1 MSIKETEYVKQK
13 EHARSKRGI
22 SNINNSEICRLL
34 DGGYR
39 NLSVFKFD
47 CDLSRFHVWRYGFFS
62 FFDAFYNSY
71 SFLHLFRHL
80 VSDSFANFSSKGV
93 VHTVF
98 GNVHAGMEK
107 TSYSA
112 FFIICKSLL
121 VGGLNL
127 SKMDQRKS
135 IEDQFSKLHP
145 CLPTNT
151 SIGIIGAGPSGI
163 SAAYALIKLG
173 YNNVTILEKY
183 HTVGGMCESVEIQGK
198 IYDLGGQVLAANSAP
213 VIFHLAK
220 EIGSELEEM
229 DSHKLAHI
237 DSSTGKYQDIKV
249 ADDYVSMISLTLELQ
264 DKAKASNR
272 IGVNAVSDLAADLT
286 PTYLEGHGFKSV
298 PKSVAYGYTASGYG
312 FVQDMPYAYVH
323 EFTRTSMAGKIRR
336 FKGGYTSFWEK
347 ISKSLPVKVICNAEV
362 LAVRRNAL
370 GVSIDVK
377 NVNGDSEVMEFDKL
391 IVSGA
396 FPFKNGKT
404 YRSPLSHPAE
414 NETGVMDLNDLEKE
428 LFSKVMTID
437 YYTTALKIKGLEDM
451 PVGFYYFGEYMD
463 DPATIG
469 QPVAMQR
476 FFADADIFLF
486 WSYGNSLNIRGAT
499 VCELAIKAVET
510 MGGEVEQVV
519 LQRRFKYFPHVSS
532 QDMKNG
538 FYERIE
544 SELQGKRNTYYVGG
558 LTAFELTERN
568 SSYAM
573 ALVCKHFANNNSPPV
588 LPYVKSL
595 FPLKSDCGNR
605 NPKEL
610 GEDPGVQ
617 FPDLSTLDGYLKHWG
632 THEVIQSKTLYTWI
646 NEEGAAFGE
655 RTYAELHANA
665 FSIAH
670 KILTSRKPAIKPG
683 DRVLLVYVPGLDF
696 IDAFFGCLRA
706 KVLPVPV
713 LPPDPLQRGG
723 QALLKIE
730 NIAKSCGAVAILST
744 IVYHS
749 AVRAG
754 MVKNL
759 LSLTGK
765 NGKSSANW
773 PNLPWLHTD
782 SWIKNFKKVLL
793 NDIADQP
800 EPQPNDICF
809 LQFTSGST
817 GDAKGV
823 MITHSG
829 LIHNVKLMR
838 KIYKS
843 TSKTVLVSWLPQYH
857 DMGLIGG
864 LFTAMVSGGSAIL
877 FSPMT
882 FIRNPLMW
890 LQIMSKYQATH
901 SAGPNFAFELVVRRL
916 EFEDKVWN
924 YDLSSLIFLMV
935 AAEPVRQRTL
945 RRFVELTHPF
955 GLSQE
960 VMAPGYGLAE
970 NCVFVSCAYG
980 EGKPILVDWQG
991 RVCCGYVDPDNQD
1004 VEIRIVDPETGVE
1017 LEEVGKE
1024 GEIWISSPSAGIG
1037 YWGREEYSHQTF
1049 RNELKNRTGRKY
1061 TRTGD
1066 LGRIID
1072 GKLCIT
1078 GRIKDIII
1086 VAGRNIYS
1094 ADVEKTVE
1102 SSYELL
1108 RPGCCAVI
1116 GVPEEVLSEK
1126 GISVPDGS
1134 DNVGLVVIAEVRD
1147 GKPVDKDIIEQIK
1160 TRVTEEHGVN
1170 VAAIKLIKPKTI
1182 SKTTSGKIKRFECL
1196 KQFTEGSLNIVQ
1208 EPTFSKRTLVRSFTT
1223 GTCKEGRTPRQ
1234 LLSSPLPSP
1243 RLRNKDIVEF
1253 LKGLISELTGI
1264 PTKNISATE
1273 SLASYGID
1281 SIGVVRAAQKL
1292 SDYLGVPVGA
1302 VDIFTATC
1310 IVDLANFSEN
1320 LIAKS
1325 KPELM
1330 TTLSLLPEPDL
1341 DSDEYLVEVSIYRQV
1356 GFCCLQF
1363 LALIVVSI
1371 MLSVPAYLS
1380 VSAFMTFTS
1389 VSHTTTGGIHWSTYL
1404 IYLAIAP
1411 LVWILCMALTCI
1423 CIAVFGNPFLRP
1435 NYALSHDISIWSID
1449 FVKWWALYKVQQISS
1464 KVFAEHLRGTVFLN
1478 YWFEMLGARIG
1489 SSVLL
1494 DTVDITDPS
1503 LVSIGDGAV
1512 VAEGALIQ
1520 SHEVKN
1526 GILSFHSIRIGRNST
1541 IGPYTVIQ
1549 KGSVLGV
1556 GAEIL
1561 PLQKS
1566 EGGTPIIRSAKANNA
1581 QKSTGLSNATP
1592 NKTMSHFMGIYLV
1605 GFLSGFSA
1613 AILYF
1618 LCVWLSKTPPSA
1630 EHFAFVCISGA
1641 LHWIPLTVIAYV
1653 TMFASITLNP
1663 ASFAISVA
1671 VAYLAHGII
1680 LSFLTCALTHL
1691 LTERQQ
1697 SKQSHVKVF
1706 LGHRITIACH
1716 LRFAKLLSGTEA
1728 FCMYLRLLGAKVGQ
1742 HCSIRAINPISDPEL
1757 VKIGDGVHL
1766 GDFSRI
1772 VTGFYT
1778 CNGFIRKKVEVQD
1791 NSVVGS
1797 QSLILPGSLV
1807 EKDVILGALSVAP
1820 ENSVL
1825 QRGGV
1830 YVGSQTP
1837 TMVKNT
1843 KHALDDR
1850 IEEMDMKYKKIVG
1863 NLAAS
1868 LASTT
1873 LKVKS
1878 RYFHRIGVGG
1888 NGYLKVYNKI
1898 EGFPDHKILHPG
1910 KCYGVVVRHSNSL
1923 SADDDA
1929 RIDARGAAVRILAE
1943 NNTPLLDLTLK
1954 TGKAFYARTISDF
1967 ATWLVCGLAAR
1978 EEHVKRV
1985 PHVRNAVWMS
1995 LCQANSYTE
2004 LHYYSNFVRLLRF
2017 ADGEESYVKFK
2028 LRPYDE
2034 SISEDAGKVEPTG
2047 ILPPETGAIPRD
2059 DKDTRPLL
2067 FLAEDFQHRISSGG
2081 VRYIFQLQV
2090 RPVPQDEATR
2100 DIALDCTKPWDET
2113 EFPYINVGE
2122 IYIEQ
2127 NLTKEEAEALE
2138 FNPFLRCHEVD
2149 VIRASTSSQSA
2160 SIDHGRSLIYEICQR
2175 LRNKEPLPEAWK
2187 IFLEQSDVKVD
2198 LSGCPMAAALE
2209 KKETGK
2215 VTLER
2220 TWYQTSWAIFAQ
2232 PLLQTVL
2239 PYFLLGLAV
2248 FAPLS
2253 SVLYMKESKKFPLH
2267 WLLPLLW
2274 VSSGL
2279 IAALTCVVAKWIL
2292 VGKKN
2297 EGETVQIWSKGVFM
2311 DTIWQAFRTLVGEY
2325 FMEMTSGSIL
2335 FVLWMKLMGS
2345 DIELDQGVY
2354 VDSMG
2359 ASLNPEMV
2367 EIERGGCVGREAHL
2381 FGHIYEGEGGK
2392 VKFGKIR
2399 IGEGGFIGS
2408 RAVVMPGVRVES
2420 GGSLCSLSLAMK
2432 EEIIKSR

>member
-1 MSIKETEYVKQK
+1 
-13 EHARSKRGI
+13 
-22 SNINNSEICRLL
+22 
-34 DGGYR
+34 
-39 NLSVFKFD
+39 
-47 CDLSRFHVWRYGFFS
+47 
-62 FFDAFYNSY
+62 
-71 SFLHLFRHL
+71 
-80 VSDSFANFSSKGV
+80 
-93 VHTVF
+93 
-98 GNVHAGMEK
+98 
-107 TSYSA
+107 
-112 FFIICKSLL
+112 
-121 VGGLNL
+121 
-127 SKMDQRKS
+127 MDQGKS

-145 CLPTNT
+145 CLPVNT

-183 HTVGGMCESVEIQGK
+183 HTVGGMCESVEIEGK
-198 IYDLGGQVLAANSAP
+198 VYDLGGQVLAANSAP

-229 DSHKLAHI
+229 DSHRLALI

-249 ADDYVSMISLTLELQ
+249 ADDYVSMVALTLELQ
-264 DKAKASNR
+264 DKAKNSNL
-272 IGVNAVSDLAADLT
+272 IGVHAVSDFAADLT
-286 PTYLEGHGFKSV
+286 LTYLGGHGFKSV
-298 PKSVAYGYTASGYG
+298 PQSVAYGYTASGYG
-312 FVQDMPYAYVH
+312 FVQDMPYAYIH

-336 FKGGYTSFWEK
+336 FKGGYTSFWKK
-347 ISKSLPVKVICNAEV
+347 ISKSLPVKVLCNSEV

-377 NVNGDSEVMEFDKL
+377 NIKGDSEVMEFDK
-391 IVSGA
+391 IIMSGS

-404 YRSPLSHPAE
+404 YRSPVSNPTE
-414 NETGVMDLNDLEKE
+414 NETEVMDLNDLEKE

-437 YYTTALKIKGLEDM
+437 YYTTVLKIKGLEDT

-463 DPATIG
+463 NPATIG
-469 QPVAMQR
+469 YPVAMQR

-486 WSYGNSLNIRGAT
+486 WSYGNSMDIQGAT
-499 VCELAIKAVET
+499 VRELAIKAVET
-510 MGGEVEQVV
+510 MGAEVEQVV

-538 FYERIE
+538 FYERLE
-544 SELQGKRNTYYVGG
+544 SELQGKRNTCYVGG
-558 LTAFELTERN
+558 LMAFELTERN

-573 ALVCKHFANNNSPPV
+573 ALICKHFANNNPS
-588 LPYVKSL
+588 LLFPYVKSL
-595 FPLKSDCGNR
+595 FPLQSDCWNR
-605 NPKEL
+605 NSKEL
-610 GEDPGVQ
+610 GEHPGME

-632 THEVIQSKTLYTWI
+632 THEVTQSKILYTWI
-646 NEEGAAFGE
+646 NEEGAAVCQ

-665 FSIAH
+665 SFIAH
-670 KILTSRKPAIKPG
+670 KILTSRKPVIKPG

-754 MVKNL
+754 LVKNL
-759 LSLTGK
+759 ISLTRK
-765 NGKSSANW
+765 NGESSANW
-773 PNLPWLHTD
+773 PNLDWLHTD
-782 SWIKNFKKVLL
+782 SWIMNFKKVLP
-793 NDIADQP
+793 NDTPDHR
-800 EPQPNDICF
+800 EPQPNDLCF

-823 MITHSG
+823 MITHGG
-829 LIHNVKLMR
+829 LVHNVKLMR
-838 KIYKS
+838 KRYKS

-864 LFTAMVSGGSAIL
+864 LLTAMVSGGSAIL

-890 LQIMSKYQATH
+890 LQIMCKYQATH

-916 EFEDKVWN
+916 ESDKYKVWN
-924 YDLSSLIFLMV
+924 YDLSSLNFLMV

-945 RRFVELTHPF
+945 KRFIELTHPF

-991 RVCCGYVDPDNQD
+991 RVCCGYIDPDNQD
-1004 VEIRIVDPETGVE
+1004 VDIKIIDPETGVE
-1017 LEEVGKE
+1017 LEAGKE
-1024 GEIWISSPSAGIG
+1024 GEIWISSPSSGIG
-1037 YWGREEYSHQTF
+1037 YWGREEYSHQIF
-1049 RNELKNRTGRKY
+1049 RNELKNHIGRTY

-1072 GKLCIT
+1072 GKLFIT
-1078 GRIKDIII
+1078 GRIKDLII

-1102 SSYELL
+1102 GSSEIL

-1116 GVPEEVLSEK
+1116 GVPEEVLSDK
-1126 GISVPDGS
+1126 GILVPDGS
-1134 DNVGLVVIAEVRD
+1134 DHVGLVVIAEVRD
-1147 GKPVDKDIIEQIK
+1147 GKPVDKNVIEQIK

-1170 VAAIKLIKPKTI
+1170 VAAIKLIKSKTI

-1196 KQFTEGSLNIVQ
+1196 KQFTEGTLNIVP
-1208 EPTFSKRTLVRSFTT
+1208 EPIFSKRALVRSFTT
-1223 GTCKEGRTPRQ
+1223 GTCAEGRTPRQ
-1234 LLSSPLPSP
+1234 LLGSPLPSP
-1243 RLRNKDIVEF
+1243 RLRNKDILEF
-1253 LKGLISELTGI
+1253 LKGLVSELTGI
-1264 PTKNISATE
+1264 PTKNISVTE
-1273 SLASYGID
+1273 SLVSYGID

-1292 SDYLGVPVGA
+1292 SDFLGVPIGA

-1310 IVDLANFSEN
+1310 IADLANFSEN
-1320 LIAKS
+1320 LIARS
-1325 KPELM
+1325 KPELI
-1330 TTLSLLPEPDL
+1330 TTSSLHPEPDL
-1341 DSDEYLVEVSIYRQV
+1341 DSDEFLVEVSIYRQAV
-1356 GFCCLQF
+1356 IWFLQF
-1363 LALIVVSI
+1363 LALIFVSI

-1389 VSHTTTGGIHWSTYL
+1389 QSHTTIDGMQWLAYL
-1404 IYLAIAP
+1404 IYLAFAP
-1411 LVWILCMALTCI
+1411 FVWILCIALTCI
-1423 CIAVFGNPFLRP
+1423 FIALFGNPFLRP
-1435 NYALSHDISIWSID
+1435 NYALTHDISIWSID
-1449 FVKWWALYKVQQISS
+1449 FVKWWALYKVQQIAS
-1464 KVFAEHLRGTVFLN
+1464 KVLAEHLRGTVFLN

-1526 GILSFHSIRIGRNST
+1526 GILSLQSIRIGRNSSV
-1541 IGPYTVIQ
+1541 GPYAVIQ
-1549 KGSVLGV
+1549 KGSVLGE
-1556 GAEIL
+1556 GAEVL

-1566 EGGTPIIRSAKANNA
+1566 EGDTPIIRSAKANNV
-1581 QKSTGLSNATP
+1581 QKSTVLSNATP
-1592 NKTMSHFMGIYLV
+1592 NKTMFHFMGIYLV
-1605 GFLSGFSA
+1605 GFLSSFSA
-1613 AILYF
+1613 AILFF
-1618 LCVWLSKTPPSA
+1618 LYIWLSKNPPSLQ
-1630 EHFAFVCISGA
+1630 HFAFLCISGA
-1641 LHWIPLTVIAYV
+1641 LHWIPFTLIAYV
-1653 TMFASITLNP
+1653 TMFASVTLNP

-1671 VAYLAHGII
+1671 VAYFAHGLI

-1697 SKQSHVKVF
+1697 SKPSHVKIF
-1706 LGHRITIACH
+1706 LRHRITIACH

-1728 FCMYLRLLGAKVGQ
+1728 FCVYLQLLGAKVGQ
-1742 HCSIRAINPISDPEL
+1742 HCSIRAINPVSDPEL
-1757 VKIGDGVHL
+1757 VKIGAGVHL

-1772 VTGFYT
+1772 ITGFYSRS
-1778 CNGFIRKKVEVQD
+1778 GFIRRKVEVQD
-1791 NSVVGS
+1791 NSVIGS
-1797 QSLILPGSLV
+1797 QSLVLPGSLV

-1837 TMVKNT
+1837 IMVKNT

-1868 LASTT
+1868 LAATT

-1888 NGYLKVYNKI
+1888 NGFLKIYDKI
-1898 EGFPDHKILHPG
+1898 EGFPNHQIFHPG
-1910 KCYGVVVRHSNSL
+1910 KSYRVVVRHSNSL

-1929 RIDARGAAVRILAE
+1929 RIDARGAAVRILSDE
-1943 NNTPLLDLTLK
+1943 VHDNTSLLDLTLK
-1954 TGKAFYARTISDF
+1954 TGKAFYARTIADF
-1967 ATWLVCGLAAR
+1967 ATWLVCGLSAR

-1985 PHVRNAVWMS
+1985 PHVRDAVWMS
-1995 LCQANSYTE
+1995 LRQANSYAE
-2004 LHYYSNFVRLLRF
+2004 LHYYSNFVRLFRF
-2017 ADGEESYVKFK
+2017 AGGEEMYVKFK
-2028 LRPYDE
+2028 LRPYNE
-2034 SISEDAGKVEPTG
+2034 SISEDSGKVEPTG

-2059 DKDTRPLL
+2059 EKDTRPLL
-2067 FLAEDFQHRISSGG
+2067 FLAEDFQRRVNSGG
-2081 VRYIFQLQV
+2081 VRYIFQLQI

-2113 EFPYINVGE
+2113 EFPYINLGE
-2122 IYIEQ
+2122 INIEQ
-2127 NLTKEEAEALE
+2127 NLTMEEVEALE
-2138 FNPFLRCHEVD
+2138 FNPFVRCHEVD
-2149 VIRASTSSQSA
+2149 VIRASTSYQSA

-2175 LRNKEPLPEAWK
+2175 LRNKEQLPEAWR

-2209 KKETGK
+2209 KNDTGK

-2220 TWYQTSWAIFAQ
+2220 NWYQTSWAIFVQ

-2253 SVLYMKESKKFPLH
+2253 CVLHMKESKKFPLH
-2267 WLLPLLW
+2267 WLLHLLW
-2274 VSSGL
+2274 VPSGL
-2279 IAALTCVVAKWIL
+2279 IAALTCAVAKWVL

-2297 EGETVQIWSKGVFM
+2297 EGETVQIWSKRAFM
-2311 DTIWQAFRTLVGEY
+2311 DTIWQAFRTLVGDY

-2335 FVLWMKLMGS
+2335 FVLWMKLMDS
-2345 DIELDQGVY
+2345 DIELDEGIY

-2359 ASLNPEMV
+2359 ALLNPEMV
-2367 EIERGGCVGREAHL
+2367 EIERGGCLGREALL
-2381 FGHIYEGEGGK
+2381 FGRIYEGEGGK

-2408 RAVVMPGVRVES
+2408 RAVVMPEVRVES
-2420 GGSLCSLSLAMK
+2420 GGSLSALSLAMK

>member
-1 MSIKETEYVKQK
+1 
-13 EHARSKRGI
+13 
-22 SNINNSEICRLL
+22 
-34 DGGYR
+34 
-39 NLSVFKFD
+39 
-47 CDLSRFHVWRYGFFS
+47 
-62 FFDAFYNSY
+62 
-71 SFLHLFRHL
+71 
-80 VSDSFANFSSKGV
+80 
-93 VHTVF
+93 
-98 GNVHAGMEK
+98 
-107 TSYSA
+107 
-112 FFIICKSLL
+112 
-121 VGGLNL
+121 
-127 SKMDQRKS
+127 MDQGKS

-145 CLPTNT
+145 CLPVNT
-151 SIGIIGAGPSGI
+151 SIGIIGAGPSGL

-183 HTVGGMCESVEIQGK
+183 HTVGGLCESVEIEGK
-198 IYDLGGQVLAANSAP
+198 VYDLGGQVLAANSAP

-229 DSHKLAHI
+229 DSHRLALI
-237 DSSTGKYQDIKV
+237 DSSTGKYLDIKV
-249 ADDYVSMISLTLELQ
+249 ADDYVSMVALTLELQ

-272 IGVNAVSDLAADLT
+272 IGVHAVSDLAADLT

-298 PKSVAYGYTASGYG
+298 PQSVAYGYTASGYG
-312 FVQDMPYAYVH
+312 FVQDMPYAYIH

-336 FKGGYTSFWEK
+336 FKGGYTSLWEK
-347 ISKSLPVKVICNAEV
+347 ISKSLPVKVLCNSEV

-370 GVSIDVK
+370 CVSIDVK
-377 NVNGDSEVMEFDKL
+377 NIKGDSEVMEFDK
-391 IVSGA
+391 IIMSGA

-404 YRSPLSHPAE
+404 YRSPVSNPTE
-414 NETGVMDLNDLEKE
+414 NETEVMDMNDLEKE

-437 YYTTALKIKGLEDM
+437 YYTTVLKIKGLEDM

-463 DPATIG
+463 DPSTIG
-469 QPVAMQR
+469 YPVAMQR

-486 WSYGNSLNIRGAT
+486 WSYGNSLDIQGAT

-510 MGGEVEQVV
+510 MGGEVEQMV

-538 FYERIE
+538 FYECLE

-558 LTAFELTERN
+558 LMAFELTERN

-573 ALVCKHFANNNSPPV
+573 ALICKHFANNNPSLV
-588 LPYVKSL
+588 FPYVKSL
-595 FPLKSDCGNR
+595 FPLQSDCCNR
-605 NPKEL
+605 NPKKLDEH
-610 GEDPGVQ
+610 PGVE

-632 THEVIQSKTLYTWI
+632 TYEVTQSKILYTWI
-646 NEEGAAFGE
+646 NEEGAE
-655 RTYAELHANA
+655 VCRRTYAELHANA
-665 FSIAH
+665 SFIAH
-670 KILTSRKPAIKPG
+670 KISTSRKPVIKPG

-696 IDAFFGCLRA
+696 VDAFFGCLRA

-730 NIAKSCGAVAILST
+730 NISKSCGAVAILST

-754 MVKNL
+754 LVKNL
-759 LSLTGK
+759 ISLTRK
-765 NGKSSANW
+765 NGESSANW
-773 PNLPWLHTD
+773 PNLDWLHTD
-782 SWIKNFKKVLL
+782 SWIKNFKKVLP
-793 NDIADQP
+793 NDTADQR
-800 EPQPNDICF
+800 ESQPNDLCF

-823 MITHSG
+823 MITHGG
-829 LIHNVKLMR
+829 LVHNVKLMR
-838 KIYKS
+838 KRYKS

-901 SAGPNFAFELVVRRL
+901 SAGPNFAFELMVRRL
-916 EFEDKVWN
+916 ESGKDKVWN
-924 YDLSSLIFLMV
+924 YNLSSLIFLMV

-945 RRFVELTHPF
+945 KRFIELTHPF
-955 GLSQE
+955 GLSQK

-991 RVCCGYVDPDNQD
+991 RVCCGYVDQDNQD
-1004 VEIRIVDPETGVE
+1004 VDIQIIDPETGVE
-1017 LEEVGKE
+1017 LEAGKE
-1024 GEIWISSPSAGIG
+1024 GEIWISSPSSGIG

-1049 RNELKNRTGRKY
+1049 RNERKNHTGRKY

-1072 GKLCIT
+1072 GKLFIT
-1078 GRIKDIII
+1078 GRIKDLII

-1102 SSYELL
+1102 CSSELL

-1116 GVPEEVLSEK
+1116 GVPEEVLSDK

-1134 DNVGLVVIAEVRD
+1134 DHVGLVVIAEVRD
-1147 GKPVDKDIIEQIK
+1147 GKPVDKDVVEQIK
-1160 TRVTEEHGVN
+1160 TRVIEEHGVN

-1182 SKTTSGKIKRFECL
+1182 MKTTSGKIKRFECL
-1196 KQFTEGSLNIVQ
+1196 KQFTEGTLNIVP
-1208 EPTFSKRTLVRSFTT
+1208 EPILSKRALVRSFTT
-1223 GTCKEGRTPRQ
+1223 GSCAEGRTPRQ

-1253 LKGLISELTGI
+1253 LKGLVSELTGI

-1273 SLASYGID
+1273 SLVSYGID
-1281 SIGVVRAAQKL
+1281 SIRVVRAAQKL
-1292 SDYLGVPVGA
+1292 SDFVGVPVGA

-1310 IVDLANFSEN
+1310 IADLANFSEN
-1320 LIAKS
+1320 LIARS

-1330 TTLSLLPEPDL
+1330 TTSSLLPEPDL
-1341 DSDEYLVEVSIYRQV
+1341 DPDEFLAEVSIYRQA
-1356 GFCCLQF
+1356 GIWFLQF
-1363 LALIVVSI
+1363 LALIFVSI

-1380 VSAFMTFTS
+1380 VSTFMTFTS
-1389 VSHTTTGGIHWSTYL
+1389 QSHTTIDGMQWLPYL
-1404 IYLAIAP
+1404 IYLAFAP
-1411 LVWILCMALTCI
+1411 LVWILCIALTCI
-1423 CIAVFGNPFLRP
+1423 FIALFGNPLLRP
-1435 NYALSHDISIWSID
+1435 NYALIHDISIWSID
-1449 FVKWWALYKVQQISS
+1449 FVKWWALYKVQQIAS

-1526 GILSFHSIRIGRNST
+1526 GILSFQSIRIGRNSSV
-1541 IGPYTVIQ
+1541 GPYAVIQ
-1549 KGSVLGV
+1549 KGSVLGEE
-1556 GAEIL
+1556 AEVL

-1566 EGGTPIIRSAKANNA
+1566 EGGRPITRSDKANNV
-1581 QKSTGLSNATP
+1581 QKSTVLSNATP
-1592 NKTMSHFMGIYLV
+1592 NSIMSHLMGIYLV
-1605 GFLSGFSA
+1605 GFLSSFSA

-1618 LCVWLSKTPPSA
+1618 LYIWLSKSPPSLQ
-1630 EHFAFVCISGA
+1630 HFAFLCISGA
-1641 LHWIPLTVIAYV
+1641 LHWIHFTLIAYV
-1653 TMFASITLNP
+1653 TMFASVTLNP

-1671 VAYLAHGII
+1671 VAYLAHGLI

-1697 SKQSHVKVF
+1697 SKPSHVKIF
-1706 LGHRITIACH
+1706 LRHRITIACH

-1728 FCMYLRLLGAKVGQ
+1728 FCVYLKLLGAKVGQ
-1742 HCSIRAINPISDPEL
+1742 HCSIRAINPVSDPEL
-1757 VKIGDGVHL
+1757 VKIGAGVHL

-1772 VTGFYT
+1772 ITGFYSRS
-1778 CNGFIRKKVEVQD
+1778 GLIRRKVEVQD

-1797 QSLILPGSLV
+1797 QSLVLPGSLV
-1807 EKDVILGALSVAP
+1807 GKDVILGALSVAP

-1837 TMVKNT
+1837 IMVKNT
-1843 KHALDDR
+1843 KHVLDDR

-1868 LASTT
+1868 LAATT

-1888 NGYLKVYNKI
+1888 NGVLKIYDKI
-1898 EGFPDHKILHPG
+1898 EGFPNHKIFHPG
-1910 KCYGVVVRHSNSL
+1910 KSYRVVVRHSNSL

-1929 RIDARGAAVRILAE
+1929 RIDARGAAVRILSDE
-1943 NNTPLLDLTLK
+1943 VGDNTPLLDLTLK
-1954 TGKAFYARTISDF
+1954 TGKAFYARTIADF

-1978 EEHVKRV
+1978 EEQVKRV
-1985 PHVRNAVWMS
+1985 PHVRDAVWMS
-1995 LCQANSYTE
+1995 LRQANSYTE

-2017 ADGEESYVKFK
+2017 AGGEEMYVKFK

-2034 SISEDAGKVEPTG
+2034 SIDEDSGKVEPTG
-2047 ILPPETGAIPRD
+2047 NLPPETGAIPRD
-2059 DKDTRPLL
+2059 EKDTRPLL
-2067 FLAEDFQHRISSGG
+2067 FLSEDFQRRVKTGG
-2081 VRYIFQLQV
+2081 VRYIFQLQI
-2090 RPVPQDEATR
+2090 RPVPQDEAIR

-2122 IYIEQ
+2122 INIEQ
-2127 NLTKEEAEALE
+2127 NLTMDEAEALE
-2138 FNPFLRCHEVD
+2138 FNPFVRCHEVD

-2160 SIDHGRSLIYEICQR
+2160 SIDHGRSLIYEICQC
-2175 LRNKEPLPEAWK
+2175 LRNKEPLPEAWR
-2187 IFLEQSDVKVD
+2187 IFLEQSDVRVD
-2198 LSGCPMAAALE
+2198 LSGCPMEAASE
-2209 KKETGK
+2209 KKDTGK

-2220 TWYQTSWAIFAQ
+2220 KWYQTSWAIFVQ

-2253 SVLYMKESKKFPLH
+2253 CVLHLKESKKFPLH

-2279 IAALTCVVAKWIL
+2279 VAALTCVVAKWVL

-2297 EGETVQIWSKGVFM
+2297 EGETVQIWSKRVFM

-2345 DIELDQGVY
+2345 DIELDQGIY

-2359 ASLNPEMV
+2359 ALLNPEMV
-2367 EIERGGCVGREAHL
+2367 RIERGGCVGREALL
-2381 FGHIYEGEGGK
+2381 FGHIYEGDGGK

-2420 GGSLCSLSLAMK
+2420 GGSLSALSLAMK
-2432 EEIIKSR
+2432 EEIVKSR